1 MTIRV
6 TRLRRQYYSAPL
18 LVFLDGRPVGKLAP
32 SKSGDIRGNGRPQEL
47 MVKCEGFVD
56 SPPLSVIDPGADLLL
71 GVVVTYTTRRRLFA
85 RGTKSLQAEVMGPPI
100 SRPLDDPAQG

>member
-32 SKSGDIRGNGRPQEL
+32 SHSGDIRGNGRAQEL
-47 MVKCEGFVD
+47 TVKCEGFLD
-56 SPPLSVIDPGADLLL
+56 SPPLSVTDPGGDLLL
-71 GVVVTYTTRRRLFA
+71 GVLVTYTKNRTLFA
-85 RGTKSLQAEVMGPPI
+85 RATKSLRAEVMGAPI
-100 SRPLDDPAQG
+100 SRPMDDPAQG